1 MRPDLKVVAA
11 REVKKE
17 LTPSYKR
24 SYSRENAVY
33 DSINQCGAWDG
44 KYGEGEFGIDS
55 RKQSQERKMS
65 FLPPFSAPAQF
76 LSKEPRIPAGKLA
89 RGDPTS
95 WRSVFP
101 KLKRGSMEDEGIH
114 VNKQRRRFMGRR
126 SIL

>member
-33 DSINQCGAWDG
+33 DSINQRGGCDG
-44 KYGEGEFGIDS
+44 KYGEREFGIDS
-55 RKQSQERKMS
+55 RKQERKMS
-65 FLPPFSAPAQF
+65 FLPPCSAPPQF

-89 RGDPTS
+89 RGDPTP

-101 KLKRGSMEDEGIH
+101 TLKRGSMEDEGIH
-114 VNKQRRRFMGRR
+114 VNNQRRRFMGRR

>member
-24 SYSRENAVY
+24 SYSLENAVY
-33 DSINQCGAWDG
+33 DSINQCGACEG
-44 KYGEGEFGIDS
+44 KYGEREFGIDS
-55 RKQSQERKMS
+55 RKQSQEGKMS
-65 FLPPFSAPAQF
+65 FLFPCSAPAQF
-76 LSKEPRIPAGKLA
+76 LSKEPRILAGKLR
-89 RGDPTS
+89 RGDPS
-95 WRSVFP
+95 PWRNVFP
-101 KLKRGSMEDEGIH
+101 TLKRGSLEGEGIH